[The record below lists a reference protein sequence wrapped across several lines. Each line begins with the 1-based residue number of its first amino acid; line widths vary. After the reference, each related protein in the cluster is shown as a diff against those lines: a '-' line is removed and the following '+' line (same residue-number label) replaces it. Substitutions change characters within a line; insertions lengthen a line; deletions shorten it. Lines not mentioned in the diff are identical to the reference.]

1 MRSRALSRAFELT
14 QVSVPFS
21 RAFFCSVPRAETGIF
36 MRSRFR
42 GSQVGSLKAAF
53 FALLIL
59 LTICGTADAQSS
71 SVLQVL
77 QVASGGETRA
87 ASTALQPTS
96 AFSLE
101 AWITASAT
109 HTNYP
114 AFISYGLDT
123 ASPYEA
129 Y

>member
-1 MRSRALSRAFELT
+1 MRSDTSRSADHAKSRSVFFRLLLSL
-14 QVSVPFS
+14 S
-21 RAFFCSVPRAETGIF
+21 
-36 MRSRFR
+36 
-42 GSQVGSLKAAF
+42 AA
-53 FALLIL
+53 LIL
-59 LTICGTADAQSS
+59 AHGMSASAQSS
-71 SVLQVL
+71 SVLQVS
-77 QVASGGETRA
+77 QVAAGGETRI

-101 AWITASAT
+101 AWVTASAT

-129 Y
+129 YVLQAPLINGTKPPEV